1 MICLTKLFQQKRR
14 RIGYILAFS
23 DPTISKRDSSEIVH
37 YKLNQ
42 MELEPRSYG
51 KSELAMLYFPKSDPK
66 QAQKHLS
73 RWIGNIEELRES
85 LDACHIGKNAK
96 HWSRKQ
102 VELII
107 YYLGEP

>member
-1 MICLTKLFQQKRR
+1 
-14 RIGYILAFS
+14 
-23 DPTISKRDSSEIVH
+23 
-37 YKLNQ
+37 
-42 MELEPRSYG
+42 
-51 KSELAMLYFPKSDPK
+51 MLYFPKSDPK
-66 QAQKHLS
+66 QAQKHLA

-85 LDACHIGKNAK
+85 LDACHIGKNVK

>member
-1 MICLTKLFQQKRR
+1 
-14 RIGYILAFS
+14 
-23 DPTISKRDSSEIVH
+23 
-37 YKLNQ
+37 
-42 MELEPRSYG
+42 
-51 KSELAMLYFPKSDPK
+51 MLYFPKSDPK
-66 QAQKHLS
+66 QAQKHLT